1 MNCLAKM
8 MQINDSNPTCMCGIK
23 CWKKAN
29 LLLGGK
35 KKHDKGAL
43 ASATLKGGVQE
54 NPQQK
59 PKGQKFP
66 WKLNEDFFWTC
77 FFFNQ
82 LCSILSGCGG
92 PGSFG
97 EANSIN
103 FRMTIAPGL
112 RCRKKKKNTS
122 PLELPQMVIC
132 HIGPSNPSR
141 RIRIRVKHQDQNI
154 QTNDYHFLKR
164 SWGPHV
170 NLISKTGSFLYKI
183 IFGAKCTKTRGD
195 HMIDKWIIMAPKP
208 SLTST
213 PVDPSCCWTHC
224 GKFPEPRTISDI
236 SKVLGDLAD
245 LSNG

>member
-1 MNCLAKM
+1 MRIFFGHVFFSTSFALYF
-8 MQINDSNPTCMCGIK
+8 QVVVDLEVLGRQTLSISG
-23 CWKKAN
+23 W
-29 LLLGGK
+29 LLRQVLG
-35 KKHDKGAL
+35 A
-43 ASATLKGGVQE
+43 E
-54 NPQQK
+54 
-59 PKGQKFP
+59 
-66 WKLNEDFFWTC
+66 
-77 FFFNQ
+77 
-82 LCSILSGCGG
+82 
-92 PGSFG
+92 
-97 EANSIN
+97 
-103 FRMTIAPGL
+103 
-112 RCRKKKKNTS
+112 KKKNTS